1 MNNRSFSASNTFF
14 IGAIT
19 NRSPT
24 RFVSNLENI
33 AARFPEQTAT
43 AIETIFPYIRPPWW
57 TSQINIHIE
66 STKEKAKSHHTASRN
81 QNESDPNTICIYT
94 DDSGIEGNIG
104 GAAYTPTIARTDY
117 QYLGDKSEYNVFGA
131 ELTAISL
138 AIGMVNDNPQYTRC
152 IIYTDSQASVK
163 AVIKPG
169 QQSGQSIIRGI
180 LDRIEKLQQREIT
193 LTLAFVKNTKR
204 LTL

>member
-1 MNNRSFSASNTFF
+1 MNQLRKKQK
-14 IGAIT
+14 
-19 NRSPT
+19 
-24 RFVSNLENI
+24 V
-33 AARFPEQTAT
+33 
-43 AIETIFPYIRPPWW
+43 TIPF
-57 TSQINIHIE
+57 Q
-66 STKEKAKSHHTASRN
+66 N

-138 AIGMVNDNPQYTRC
+138 AIGMVDDNPQYTRC

-163 AVIKPG
+163 TIIKPG
-169 QQSGQSIIRGI
+169 QQSGQSIIQGI
-180 LDRIEKLQQREIT
+180 LDSIKKLQQQREIT